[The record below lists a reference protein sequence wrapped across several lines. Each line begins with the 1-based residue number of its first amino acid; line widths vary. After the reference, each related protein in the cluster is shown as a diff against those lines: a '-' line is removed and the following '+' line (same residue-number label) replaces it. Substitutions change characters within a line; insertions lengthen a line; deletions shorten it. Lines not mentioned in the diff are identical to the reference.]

1 MMMQIATS
9 MILMTMAVVGSPH
22 DDDDDDDE
30 CVDLNEDDAN
40 MEMVA
45 CIIL

>member
-1 MMMQIATS
+1 MMQIAVL

-22 DDDDDDDE
+22 DDDDDDDDE